1 MRKSISEEI
10 KVPEEYRE
18 RVADIVAGNLEAKRL
33 NGMRPERRLWSW
45 NTLWALLSA
54 GIVALA
60 VGTVVYVLVH

>member
-10 KVPEEYRE
+10 KVKVPEEYRGY
-18 RVADIVAGNLEAKRL
+18 VTDSLDAKRL
-33 NGMRPERRLWSW
+33 NGMRPERRLRSW

>member
-18 RVADIVAGNLEAKRL
+18 VVAAWLDSVQAKRL

>member
-1 MRKSISEEI
+1 MDELRD
-10 KVPEEYRE
+10 KVRVPPEYRE
-18 RVADIVAGNLEAKRL
+18 RVADIVASTPEANRL
-33 NGMRPERRLWSW
+33 NGMRPERRLRSW